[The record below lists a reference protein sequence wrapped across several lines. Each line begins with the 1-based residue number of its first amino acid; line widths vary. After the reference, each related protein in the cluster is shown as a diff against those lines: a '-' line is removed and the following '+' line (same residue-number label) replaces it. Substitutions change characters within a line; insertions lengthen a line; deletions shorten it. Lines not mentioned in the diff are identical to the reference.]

1 MYFEWAGKEHKQL
14 FDSFS
19 SLVNYNFGVY
29 KSLKQKN
36 FIERFINKNFVDQF
50 KYANEYGVQIENG
63 QKVILVHAT
72 AKWGKGVGKGR
83 RDITWSFVLD
93 KYGVVAMYRHRRTNG
108 KINPLKNEVI
118 YIRTEGANEALNRL
132 NKELEKQEK
141 NDKDWEEKRKN
152 SKHFGEVGK
161 RYELDLKVIYTKS
174 FKSNYGWNNYVDILN
189 LEDAEG
195 CRYKWKASN
204 SQYFKGDR
212 LKMKATIKE
221 HIEERRW
228 KVTVIARPRILEDK
242 QHCPFCKGEGC
253 HTCQ

>member
-36 FIERFINKNFVDQF
+36 FIERFVNENFVDQF
-50 KYANEYGVQIENG
+50 KYANEYGVKIENG
-63 QKVILVHAT
+63 QKLILVHAT

-93 KYGVVAMYRHRRTNG
+93 EYGVVAMYRHRRTNG
-108 KINPLKNEVI
+108 KINPLKNEI
-118 YIRTEGANEALNRL
+118 LYCRTAGANELIKKLEEEIDKDKRY
-132 NKELEKQEK
+132 KEELEGKK
-141 NDKDWEEKRKN
+141 KN

-161 RYELDLKVIYTKS
+161 RYELDLKVIFTKS
-174 FKSNYGWNNYVDILN
+174 FRSNYGYNNYVDILIM
-189 LEDAEG
+189 EDKEG
-195 CRYKWKASN
+195 HRFKWKTTNAN
-204 SQYFKGDR
+204 YFKNDR
-212 LKMKATIKE
+212 LKMRATIKE
-221 HIEERRW
+221 HIEERGW
-228 KVTVIARPRILEDK
+228 KVTVITRPHILEYK
-242 QHCPFCKGEGC
+242 QYCPFCKGEGC